1 MSNFVILVAE
11 LKTAI
16 EAANVKFMDAFAS
29 GKASNVGALYT
40 SDCKVMPTGADVV
53 NGPDGIY
60 LHAGS

>member
-1 MSNFVILVAE
+1 MPKFAILAADV

-29 GKASNVGALYT
+29 GDATQVGALYT

-53 NGPDGIY
+53 NGP
-60 LHAGS
+60 AGMCPN